1 MPSGPRCL
9 GRSNV
14 PSRSHSRVIPLPT
27 KLLLRGRC
35 NLRILP
41 VLKTHFF
48 FLLEK
53 MSGFN
58 TRGQRAEA
66 SFLDANAG
74 QAAAVCVCA
83 RARAVCV
90 HVCVHVLCVLRVCA
104 VCMWY
109 VCVLCVCCHIRPSL
123 CMDKKD
129 WASWHQRK
137 TGMRLIYTVTFAV
150 CHWENSWHISPE
162 ALGISVI
169 FYGF

>member
-74 QAAAVCVCA
+74 RAAAVCVC
-83 RARAVCV
+83 VCV
-90 HVCVHVLCVLRVCA
+90 CMCVCVCC
-104 VCMWY
+104 
-109 VCVLCVCCHIRPSL
+109 VCVLCVRMCVYMCCVCCVCVICMCALCVLPHTAFPLHGQKRLGFVTSEKNWYETYLYSHFCCLSL
-123 CMDKKD
+123 REFLTYQ
-129 WASWHQRK
+129 S
-137 TGMRLIYTVTFAV
+137 
-150 CHWENSWHISPE
+150 
-162 ALGISVI
+162 
-169 FYGF
+169 